1 MNKHE
6 VLVIQPIHP
15 AGFEVLAARSD
26 IAVVRPASAQPQ
38 DLLPHLTSAE
48 AVLLRGSQFPA
59 RLIEGATRL
68 KLISRHGVGL
78 DNVPLDVCAERGV
91 TVAHVGDVNA
101 IPVAEHAMA
110 LLLAIL
116 KQLIPYDRAVR
127 EGRYGIK
134 EGLAAREADGK
145 TLLILGLGRTG
156 REVARLAGAFRMR
169 CVGFDPALSTDAI
182 RLTGCEPTADWR
194 SMLPQLDAVTL
205 HLPLRAETR
214 GLIGP
219 AEFQAL
225 RRDAVIIN
233 CARGGL
239 VDEAALAG
247 ALQEGRL
254 FGAGLDVTEAEPP
267 PRDHPLLRSERV
279 VLTPHSAA
287 LTAECSMRMAVRSA
301 QNILD
306 FFDQRLDR
314 AYVAAVREADSGP

>member
-6 VLVIQPIHP
+6 VLVVQPIHP
-15 AGFEVLAARSD
+15 AGFEVLAARDD
-26 IAVVRPASAQPQ
+26 IAVIRPASAQAQ
-38 DLLPHLTSAE
+38 DLLPHLASAE
-48 AVLLRGSQFPA
+48 AVLLRGSPLPA
-59 RLIEGATRL
+59 SLVEGAPRL

-78 DNVPLDVCAERGV
+78 DNVPLGVCAERGI

-101 IPVAEHAMA
+101 VPVAEHAMA
-110 LLLAIL
+110 LLLAVL

-145 TLLILGLGRTG
+145 TLLVLGLGRTG

-169 CVGFDPALSTDAI
+169 CIGFDPALSPDAI
-182 RLTGCEPTADWR
+182 RLAGCEPTEDWR
-194 SMLPQLDAVTL
+194 AMLPQVDAVTL
-205 HLPLRAETR
+205 HLPLSPETR
-214 GLIGP
+214 GLIGA

-225 RRDAVIIN
+225 RRDAVVVN

-239 VDEAALAG
+239 VDEVALAG

-254 FGAGLDVTEAEPP
+254 LGAGLDVTEVEPP
-267 PRDHPLLRSERV
+267 HRDHPLLLSERV

-287 LTAECSMRMAVRSA
+287 LTAECAMRMGVRSA

-314 AYVAAVREADSGP
+314 AYVVA